1 MKNITKIVSVLS
13 VILLLSYSCEDPNKD
28 TTFTV
33 YEELPIST
41 YLNSQPEF
49 SEWVKIMRYAD
60 LYNAVN
66 QAAFTFTV
74 FAPVNDAVKE
84 YFERYQV
91 EGIEEL
97 GVDHAQ
103 QLVKAHVVTD
113 SISFNEFIA
122 GGVLAKK
129 TISDHFLEVT
139 FGEGGYE
146 AVYLNEGVRVRY
158 QPEVTDNGF
167 SISAGNGLIYV
178 LEGVMRPM
186 IDGMYTELRTKG
198 AYTIFAEAVELTS
211 WSDSLNTISDRKQ
224 SYPGGPVTELRRYYT
239 LLAVS
244 DQVFNGK
251 GILSVNDLVTRL
263 GADSDYT
270 NKENA
275 LFQYIAYHIMS
286 GNYSVR
292 NLHSFDTPDMVRAK
306 LWKTLATN
314 QLIKI
319 TEENGNFYLNADG
332 GRDYVAQIIEET
344 SNYPV
349 RNGYIHEL
357 NDILPICTTLRPER
371 IYFDVTNFPE
381 VASFIASNGVEGMIY
396 QQMTENELYTNLPLT
411 DMSCY
416 SVVPSPSGTNGSMEF
431 QYITVKNSETR
442 WNGALHG
449 DFLRI
454 KLGRGAHVTMET
466 PPILPGRYRVTL
478 HYLYANS
485 MNPFR
490 DQLEGNGGLTRF
502 TIDGNITTNKLLY
515 SSLGGSASMGLYNTV
530 LFDDIT
536 FDTTDSHSIR
546 IGLDDAAAS
555 SSAAYRV
562 LVDYILF
569 EPI

>member
-1 MKNITKIVSVLS
+1 MKDITKIVSVLS
-13 VILLLSYSCEDPNKD
+13 VIFLLSYSCEDPNKD
-28 TTFTV
+28 TAFTV

-49 SEWVKIMRYAD
+49 SEWVKIMKYAD

-103 QLVKAHVVTD
+103 QLVKAHVVSD
-113 SISFNEFIA
+113 SISFDEFIA

-146 AVYLNEGVRVRY
+146 AVYINEGVRVRY
-158 QPEVTDNGF
+158 QPEVVDNGF
-167 SISAGNGLIYV
+167 SILAGNGLIYV

-186 IDGMYTELRTKG
+186 IDGMYTELKAKG
-198 AYTIFAEAVELTS
+198 AYDIFAEALELTS
-211 WSDSLNTISDRKQ
+211 WSDSLNTISDSQQ
-224 SYPGGPVTELRRYYT
+224 SYPGAPVTELRRYYT

-251 GILSVNDLVTRL
+251 GILSINDLVTRL
-263 GADSDYT
+263 GAGNDYT
-270 NKENA
+270 SKENA
-275 LFQYIAYHIMS
+275 LFQYVAYHIMS

-292 NLHSFDTPDMVRAK
+292 NLHSFDNPDMLRAK

-319 TEENGNFYLNADG
+319 TEQNNNFYLNADG
-332 GRDYVAQIIEET
+332 GKDFVAQIIEEA

-349 RNGYIHEL
+349 RNGYIHEV
-357 NDILPICTTLRPER
+357 NDILPICTALNPER

-396 QQMTENELYTNLPLT
+396 QQMTENELNTSLPLT
-411 DMSCY
+411 GMSCY
-416 SVVPSPSGTNGSMEF
+416 SIVPSPSGTNGNMEF
-431 QYITVKNSETR
+431 QYITVKSSEDR

-478 HYLYANS
+478 YYLYANS

-502 TIDGNITTNKLLY
+502 TIDDNITTSKLLY
-515 SSLGGSASMGLYNTV
+515 SSLGGSASMGIYSTV

-536 FDTTDSHSIR
+536 FETTDSHSVR

-555 SSAAYRV
+555 SSAVYRV
-562 LVDYILF
+562 QVDYILF